1 MSSGSFP
8 VSCTEVLSFGAAD
21 KIQTALGLHPTAGS
35 SQSRARNPQS
45 GRTQDWSRRR
55 RGGPAASPRLHRTR
69 AWVESPRAAPPLP
82 LPSRPSAPG
91 APPAN
96 PGPAGLLPGSARCT
110 RSAARGSAPPPRPA
124 SCALPS
130 RARPSPLPLGRPLR
144 PPAPPPPPPPP
155 RVPGRGGAARQAQP
169 PAPMAA
175 RRSQRRRGRRGEPG
189 TALLAPLALGL
200 GLALAC
206 LGLLLA
212 AVSLGSRAS
221 PPAQVRPLRRSPP
234 GAGGAPSL
242 RSRGRGRV
250 G

>member
-82 LPSRPSAPG
+82 LPRRPSAPG

-96 PGPAGLLPGSARCT
+96 PGPVGLLPGSARCT
-110 RSAARGSAPPPRPA
+110 RSAASGSAPPPRPA

-144 PPAPPPPPPPP
+144 PPAPPPPPP